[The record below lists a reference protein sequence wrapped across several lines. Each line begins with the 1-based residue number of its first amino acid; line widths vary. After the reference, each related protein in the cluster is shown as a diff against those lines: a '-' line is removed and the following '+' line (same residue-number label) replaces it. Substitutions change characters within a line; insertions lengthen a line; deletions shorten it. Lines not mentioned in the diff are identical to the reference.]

1 MDPKLAML
9 ILLIGT
15 ILSLS
20 HLGRENR
27 TGVKDDGD
35 RQDWRRKP

>member
-20 HLGRENR
+20 HLGRESR
-27 TGVKDDGD
+27 TGMKDAGR
-35 RQDWRRKP
+35 RQDGRRKP